1 MNGKE
6 VKAGMEYIR
15 VQLGGLPE
23 RTDQFVHLL
32 NEQITRYL
40 HKDIAV
46 DMYRWTVDQLVEV
59 TVCSEDGHA
68 IRDVVAQATAE
79 YILDI
84 LEKEIVRDLIVR
96 EYGFEEPEELAAIES
111 YCWHSSDPLQ
121 DPLQNMEIGTR
132 HRKSRIYEELIQY
145 FDQEHLLNIDGMV
158 RFRLQRYTDELRDI
172 IEYAIDEY
180 TADKQYE
187 EFVSLL
193 KYFVYIQEAKIP
205 AAHLI
210 HRGGHEFILLNE
222 QMEPIETKQLDQF
235 VVEMIDKEINYEDMI
250 VSTLIT
256 VSPQKVYIHTRNPEM
271 QVIKTIQQ
279 IFEERASVCTSC
291 PRCRPLLG
299 EYKRQDHY
307 FR

>member
-96 EYGFEEPEELAAIES
+96 EYGFEEPEELAAIE
-111 YCWHSSDPLQ
+111 
-121 DPLQNMEIGTR
+121 
-132 HRKSRIYEELIQY
+132 
-145 FDQEHLLNIDGMV
+145 
-158 RFRLQRYTDELRDI
+158 
-172 IEYAIDEY
+172 
-180 TADKQYE
+180 
-187 EFVSLL
+187 
-193 KYFVYIQEAKIP
+193 
-205 AAHLI
+205 
-210 HRGGHEFILLNE
+210 
-222 QMEPIETKQLDQF
+222 
-235 VVEMIDKEINYEDMI
+235 
-250 VSTLIT
+250 
-256 VSPQKVYIHTRNPEM
+256 
-271 QVIKTIQQ
+271 
-279 IFEERASVCTSC
+279 
-291 PRCRPLLG
+291 
-299 EYKRQDHY
+299 
-307 FR
+307 

>member
-121 DPLQNMEIGTR
+121 DPLQNMDIGTR

-187 EFVSLL
+187 EFISLL

>member
-46 DMYRWTVDQLVEV
+46 DMYRWTVDQLVGV

-121 DPLQNMEIGTR
+121 DPLQNMDIGTR

-187 EFVSLL
+187 EFISLL

>member
-187 EFVSLL
+187 EFISLL

>member
-68 IRDVVAQATAE
+68 IRDVVAQATTE

-187 EFVSLL
+187 EFISLL